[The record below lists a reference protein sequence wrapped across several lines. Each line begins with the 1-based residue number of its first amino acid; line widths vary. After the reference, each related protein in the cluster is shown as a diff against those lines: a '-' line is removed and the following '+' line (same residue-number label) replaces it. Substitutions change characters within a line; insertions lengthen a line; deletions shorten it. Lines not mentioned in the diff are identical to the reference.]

1 MGFTELFFLPS
12 SFGRSGLC
20 LSRNRCGP
28 GRTGLTWGLLCRPSL
43 PLLLSFDPKAFWF
56 VCSVVGLHHT
66 HKKKNEIKR
75 LRRRKIGPPFFRAE
89 FSRRLA
95 SNENEKGADDTKIV
109 IKRFH
114 SMGGSNGTTPRCDRG
129 KRKRSTERGAKGDRT
144 EKRGPSFIGRDISHS
159 TPQMRCS
166 SWRKKRKSKKKRKT
180 KRGTEREREI
190 R

>member
-1 MGFTELFFLPS
+1 M
-12 SFGRSGLC
+12 
-20 LSRNRCGP
+20 
-28 GRTGLTWGLLCRPSL
+28 RTGSDGAYLRFTLSSVSPSTSLVWSESFLIRLFCCRPPS
-43 PLLLSFDPKAFWF
+43 
-56 VCSVVGLHHT
+56 HT
-66 HKKKNEIKR
+66 QKKNEIKR